1 MGEEVKALFDGCSKV
16 CHIAPST
23 ASEPAVQT
31 VPQLSNIVL
40 SGRMELARRDQVYG
54 QQVQHADTVTDLH
67 THTPVRIPSQMGTDV
82 KVRVSAQ
89 IECTHTTNAMTP
101 VHSHSHQN

>member
-67 THTPVRIPSQMGTDV
+67 THTCAYPLPNGHRCQ
-82 KVRVSAQ
+82 SAS
-89 IECTHTTNAMTP
+89 ECTD
-101 VHSHSHQN
+101 